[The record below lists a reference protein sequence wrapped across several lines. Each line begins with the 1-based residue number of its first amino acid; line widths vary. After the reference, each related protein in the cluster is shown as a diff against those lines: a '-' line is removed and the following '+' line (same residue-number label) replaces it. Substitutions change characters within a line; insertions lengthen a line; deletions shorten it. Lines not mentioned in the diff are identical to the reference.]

1 MMTEEDKM
9 AVVSYR
15 MENAHRTL
23 NEVTFHI
30 EQGFYNTAMN
40 RLYYACFY
48 AASALLVN
56 EGIEAKTHSGV
67 RQMLGMHF
75 VRTGRFPIPLSKF
88 YTDLFDNRQTGDYE
102 DFVYFDRETT
112 SALYPQ
118 AVEFID
124 KIESLIYPS

>member
-1 MMTEEDKM
+1 MLNEEDRK

-23 NEVTFHI
+23 DEVAFHI
-30 EQGFYNTAMN
+30 RQGFYNTAVN

-48 AASALLVN
+48 AASALLVH
-56 EGIEAKTHSGV
+56 EGIETKTHSGV

-75 VRTGRFPIPLSKF
+75 VRTGKLSIRLSKF

-102 DFVYFDRETT
+102 DFIYFDEETT
-112 SALYPQ
+112 SELYPQ
-118 AVEFID
+118 AVEFV
-124 KIESLIYPS
+124 KAIEELIK